1 MSRKRAGLW
10 TMLQTARSEGDRI
23 KGVQEALV
31 RKGIRDNPCPDQMA
45 KAHTFLDI
53 ADLISTIIPVK
64 EDVAKVLAPVA
75 QARAKSG
82 QTGFADQQT
91 DNHEDNSD
99 Q

>member
-10 TMLQTARSEGDRI
+10 TMLQTASSEAHRI
-23 KGVQEALV
+23 NGIQEALV
-31 RKGIRDNPCPDQMA
+31 RTGMRDEPCPDQIA
-45 KAHTFLDI
+45 KANVFSDI

-75 QARAKSG
+75 KARAKPG

-91 DNHEDNSD
+91 DNHETNSD